1 MSRFQKPN
9 SQQAFNIHQQ
19 AERMANNVMVGY
31 RRTSVADMDLA
42 KNLWPSRS
50 GFSND
55 GNWYFS
61 GGTIHESQWFEDI
74 TTYSIG
80 ARSHYS
86 IVGTTKDSTGAVM
99 SAVTLEAY
107 TTADDVKR
115 GECISNSG
123 GEYHLPTQTTGNH
136 YVRAYKVGGA
146 FNYGGTS
153 DENLVPT

>member
-1 MSRFQKPN
+1 MSLFQKPN
-9 SQQAFNIHQQ
+9 SQQAFNIRQQ
-19 AERMANNVMVGY
+19 AERMANNVMPSF
-31 RRTSVADMDLA
+31 RRTSKADPLLDI
-42 KNLWPSRS
+42 NNWPSRS

-55 GNWYFS
+55 GSWHFS
-61 GGTIHESQWFEDI
+61 AGTIHEATWFEDI
-74 TTYSIG
+74 STYAIG
-80 ARSHYS
+80 MRSHYS
-86 IVGTTKDSTGAVM
+86 IVGLTKDSLGAAM

-123 GEYHLPTQTTGNH
+123 GEYTLPTQTTGNH

-153 DENLVPT
+153 DENLVPS